1 MKLFNKNSKKVDP
14 SQLLLFIFVTTLF
27 FGVLM
32 YFFINEFTCFVKH
45 FNNI

>member
-1 MKLFNKNSKKVDP
+1 MKLFNKNSKKIDP
-14 SQLLLFIFVTTLF
+14 FKFLLFIYVITLL

-32 YFFINEFTCFVKH
+32 YFIINEFTCFVKH

>member
-1 MKLFNKNSKKVDP
+1 MKLFNKNSKKINP
-14 SQLLLFIFVTTLF
+14 FKLLLFIYVTTLL

-32 YFFINEFTCFVKH
+32 YFIINEFTCFVKH